1 MKTGLLISLTLQYY
15 EFCGGG
21 WTWEVREGV
30 EVRGWIGVG
39 VEAGGAEAG
48 MVRVSEQVLALK
60 HLCEF

>member
-1 MKTGLLISLTLQYY
+1 M
-15 EFCGGG
+15 
-21 WTWEVREGV
+21 REGV